1 MFLVQKNSLHRFPFF
16 PSSPPKSP
24 PASLARPFEDALAA
38 RLLSLLPL
46 PDSSPSLAL
55 SWLARAVR
63 LLALALSD
71 AAALIPDAT
80 SSSSSDRDAVAAYLD
95 SGVALL
101 DACNAASAEVDRLL
115 RRRLH
120 LRFALHLLSS
130 SDEGRNPEKMRRAR
144 DSLAEWRSS
153 SPRPTGDLA
162 RSLAPAHPPRG
173 KLSAV
178 RRAIYAVEAVSF
190 LLSGALASALGGGD
204 VAALVPADL
213 PWANEYRKVAAAVSH
228 KLARDCR
235 PAELEAVESAVK
247 KMTDVMDGIQSNGDG
262 GNSESLRKAVEAT
275 EKATG
280 ELTEA
285 LDALSGAVNEVFRS
299 ALALRNTA
307 LHGFRAGPAGC
318 K

>member
-1 MFLVQKNSLHRFPFF
+1 MFLVQKNSLHRFPFL

-63 LLALALSD
+63 LLALTLSD
-71 AAALIPDAT
+71 AAALLPDAT
-80 SSSSSDRDAVAAYLD
+80 SSSDRDAVAAYLD

-130 SDEGRNPEKMRRAR
+130 SDEGRNPEKLSRAR
-144 DSLAEWRSS
+144 GSLAEWRSS

-162 RSLAPAHPPRG
+162 RSLAPAQPSRG

-190 LLSGALASALGGGD
+190 LLSGVLASALGGGD

-228 KLARDCR
+228 KLAGDRA
-235 PAELEAVESAVK
+235 PAELKAVESAVK
-247 KMTDVMDGIQSNGDG
+247 KMTDVMDGIRSNGG
-262 GNSESLRKAVEAT
+262 GDDAESLRKAVEAT

-280 ELTEA
+280 ELTES
-285 LDALSGAVNEVFRS
+285 LDALSGAVNELFRS

>member
-1 MFLVQKNSLHRFPFF
+1 MFLVQKNSPHRFPFL

-63 LLALALSD
+63 LLALTLSD
-71 AAALIPDAT
+71 AAALLPDAT
-80 SSSSSDRDAVAAYLD
+80 SSSDRHAVAAYLD

-101 DACNAASAEVDRLL
+101 DACNAASAEADRLL

-120 LRFALHLLSS
+120 LCFALHLLSS
-130 SDEGRNPEKMRRAR
+130 SDEGRNPEKLRRAR

-153 SPRPTGDLA
+153 SPRPTGGLA
-162 RSLAPAHPPRG
+162 RSLAPAQPPRG

-204 VAALVPADL
+204 VPALVPADL

-228 KLARDCR
+228 KLAGDCS

-262 GNSESLRKAVEAT
+262 DNGESFRKAVGAA

-285 LDALSGAVNEVFRS
+285 LDAVSGAVNELFRS

-307 LHGFRAGPAGC
+307 LHGFRAGPPGC